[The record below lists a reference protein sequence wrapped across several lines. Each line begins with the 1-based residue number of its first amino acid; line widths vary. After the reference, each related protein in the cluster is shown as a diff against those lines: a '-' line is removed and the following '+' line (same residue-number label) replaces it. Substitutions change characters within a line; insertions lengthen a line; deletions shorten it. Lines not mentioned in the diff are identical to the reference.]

1 MMGCQQNT
9 RELTTPSA
17 RAHRGPMA
25 AAPDFQR
32 SALSGKKRVG
42 PVASAAAN
50 SRLIMAWIFAD
61 MAFDPRLS

>member
-1 MMGCQQNT
+1 
-9 RELTTPSA
+9 
-17 RAHRGPMA
+17 MA

-50 SRLIMAWIFAD
+50 CRLIMAWIFAD